1 MIDIYEKMA
10 ELIRSGT
17 EFVFVVVVNAESS
30 TAGKKGF
37 KMIVLKDGTSFGTVG
52 GGVLEKDA
60 IEIAKELFKTKRT
73 HYKRYVLKE
82 GDPQSFGMVCGG
94 EVEIVF

>member
-30 TAGKKGF
+30 TAGKR
-37 KMIVLKDGTSFGTVG
+37 V
-52 GGVLEKDA
+52 
-60 IEIAKELFKTKRT
+60 
-73 HYKRYVLKE
+73 
-82 GDPQSFGMVCGG
+82 
-94 EVEIVF
+94 